1 MMSKEDILKNFLKE
15 DTEDVLKVY
24 ECMSLAYSK
33 GIPMFTKFFCKLN
46 IWLFFI
52 NKFNSNNFKVEAKGA
67 FDECDRRIL
76 AFNNIYD
83 IPMPYMIVN
92 FINKSKFNNLCLKVY
107 LGAIMALGLEREK
120 LGDLRVID
128 DFAIVPIY
136 DEVADYVIS
145 ELSSVGRAP
154 VIVEEVFEDNLPKCN
169 YVEEI
174 IIVSSLRLDSIV
186 AKLAKLSRG
195 KAIDLIDS
203 GKVLVDYSKS
213 SQKSKDIKTN
223 QRITIGGTG
232 KFIIGEI
239 VGSTKSGKYK
249 VKIKYILLYYY
260 FVQKKKNISLNLIS
274 VLIFIFY
281 NIYFK
286 GRY

>member
-1 MMSKEDILKNFLKE
+1 MISKEDILKNFLKE

-33 GIPMFTKFFCKLN
+33 GIPMFTKFFCKPN

-52 NKFNSNNFKVEAKGA
+52 NKFNSNNFKVEGKGA

-83 IPMPYMIVN
+83 IPMPYRIVKI
-92 FINKSKFNNLCLKVY
+92 INKSKFNNLCHKDY

-136 DEVADYVIS
+136 DKVADYVIS

-249 VKIKYILLYYY
+249 VKINK
-260 FVQKKKNISLNLIS
+260 FV
-274 VLIFIFY
+274 
-281 NIYFK
+281 
-286 GRY
+286 

>member
-1 MMSKEDILKNFLKE
+1 MISKEDILKNFLKE

-33 GIPMFTKFFCKLN
+33 GIPMFTKFFCKPN

-83 IPMPYMIVN
+83 IPMPYRIVKI
-92 FINKSKFNNLCLKVY
+92 INKSKFNNLCHKDY

-136 DEVADYVIS
+136 DKVADYVIS

-223 QRITIGGTG
+223 QRITIGGKG

-249 VKIKYILLYYY
+249 VKINK
-260 FVQKKKNISLNLIS
+260 FV
-274 VLIFIFY
+274 
-281 NIYFK
+281 
-286 GRY
+286 

>member
-1 MMSKEDILKNFLKE
+1 MISKEDILKNFLKE

-33 GIPMFTKFFCKLN
+33 GIPMFTKFFCKPN

-76 AFNNIYD
+76 AFNN
-83 IPMPYMIVN
+83 
-92 FINKSKFNNLCLKVY
+92 
-107 LGAIMALGLEREK
+107 
-120 LGDLRVID
+120 
-128 DFAIVPIY
+128 IY

-203 GKVLVDYSKS
+203 GKVLVDSKS

-249 VKIKYILLYYY
+249 VKINK
-260 FVQKKKNISLNLIS
+260 FV
-274 VLIFIFY
+274 
-281 NIYFK
+281 
-286 GRY
+286 